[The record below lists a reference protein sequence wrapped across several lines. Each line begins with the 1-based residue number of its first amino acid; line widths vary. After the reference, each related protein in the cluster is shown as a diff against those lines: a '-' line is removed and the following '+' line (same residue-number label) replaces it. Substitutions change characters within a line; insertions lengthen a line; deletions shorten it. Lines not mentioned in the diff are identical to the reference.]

1 MKDILYWAV
10 GLILLG
16 GLAYYILSTQAVSVP
31 ATPAPSCN
39 KCPKM
44 NKTNTEIQPWS

>member
-16 GLAYYILSTQAVSVP
+16 GLAYYILSTQSLSVS
-31 ATPAPSCN
+31 ATPPPTCG

-44 NKTNTEIQPWS
+44 NKTNSDIQPWS